1 SSAANARTNVRG
13 VFGFQTRRRI
23 ADLADGTSNTI
34 AMGEVT
40 SSTGGRDYL
49 GGTARNRGDAVI
61 DNPLACRLLGD
72 PDGRLFNNTVPDAD
86 VARSRGQRWAAGSTA
101 YTAVNTILPPNSP
114 SCATGDFASA
124 GQYPINS

>member
-1 SSAANARTNVRG
+1 
-13 VFGFQTRRRI
+13 
-23 ADLADGTSNTI
+23 
-34 AMGEVT
+34 
-40 SSTGGRDYL
+40 
-49 GGTARNRGDAVI
+49 NRGDAVI

-124 GQYPINS
+124 GQYPINSRHTGGAQVLLGDGSVRFISENIDTGDLSQPDPKSVAGRSPYGVWGALGSI